1 MTYSKLLDIWLEEKS
16 LEVRSSTKWNYK
28 CTIESKLKPAFGSYE
43 IQKITKAMIQNYI
56 LDISEHFKKESVIN
70 ITKVLSQSF
79 KFAVRE
85 KFIAE
90 NPYVQIKIP
99 KDHDVKE
106 IKIFT
111 KDEMDA
117 ILNVQGF
124 NPQYKNIISIAYRTG
139 MRIGE
144 ILALKWEDVNLAQG
158 FLMVRRTVSYCEKS
172 KKEICPPKTRASI
185 RRIDLDNTSIEI
197 LLSAK
202 KYGEFVFSK
211 KDGTIFSRCCI
222 SQGFQ
227 RICKAANVPYK
238 SFHALRHTHASILL
252 ASNVH
257 PKIVQERLGHSEIS
271 TTIDT
276 YSHLIPGM
284 QKIAVDIFNDL

>member
-28 CTIESKLKPAFGSYE
+28 CTIESKLKPAFGNYE

-56 LDISEHFKKESVIN
+56 LDISEHFKRESVIN

-85 KFIAE
+85 KFITE
-90 NPYVQIKIP
+90 NPYTQIKIP
-99 KDHDVKE
+99 KNYDVKE
-106 IKIFT
+106 VKIFT
-111 KDEMDA
+111 KEEMDA

-124 NPQYKNIISIAYRTG
+124 NPQYKNIINIAYRTG
-139 MRIGE
+139 MRMGE
-144 ILALKWEDVNLAQG
+144 ILALKWEDVNFTQG
-158 FLMVRRTVSYCEKS
+158 FLMVRRTVSYYEKS
-172 KKEICPPKTRASI
+172 RKEICPPKTRSSI
-185 RRIDLDNTSIEI
+185 RRIDLDKTSIEI
-197 LLSAK
+197 LSSAK
-202 KYGEFVFSK
+202 RYGEFVFSK

-222 SQGFQ
+222 SQGFK

>member
-1 MTYSKLLDIWLEEKS
+1 MDIWLEEKS

-28 CTIESKLKPAFGSYE
+28 CTIESKLKPAFGNYE

-56 LDISEHFKKESVIN
+56 LDISEHFKRESVIN

-85 KFIAE
+85 KFITE
-90 NPYVQIKIP
+90 NPYTQIKIP
-99 KDHDVKE
+99 KNYDVKE
-106 IKIFT
+106 VKIFT
-111 KDEMDA
+111 KEEMDA
-117 ILNVQGF
+117 LYVQGF
-124 NPQYKNIISIAYRTG
+124 NPQYKNIINIAYRTG
-139 MRIGE
+139 MRMGE
-144 ILALKWEDVNLAQG
+144 ILALKWEDVNFTQG
-158 FLMVRRTVSYCEKS
+158 FLMVRRTVSYYEKS
-172 KKEICPPKTRASI
+172 RKEICPPKTRSSI
-185 RRIDLDNTSIEI
+185 RRIDLDKTSIEI
-197 LLSAK
+197 LSSAK
-202 KYGEFVFSK
+202 RYGEFVFSK

-222 SQGFQ
+222 SQGFK

>member
-1 MTYSKLLDIWLEEKS
+1 MWLEEKS

-28 CTIESKLKPAFGSYE
+28 CTIENKLKPVFGNYE
-43 IQKITKAMIQNYI
+43 IQKITRPMIQSYI
-56 LDISEHFKKESVIN
+56 LDISERLKMESVIN

-79 KFAVRE
+79 KFAVQE
-85 KFIAE
+85 KIIAE
-90 NPYVQIKIP
+90 NPYTQIKIP

-111 KDEMDA
+111 KEEIDA
-117 ILNVQGF
+117 ILNVQGC
-124 NPQYKNIISIAYRTG
+124 NPQYKDIISIAYRTG
-139 MRIGE
+139 MRMGE
-144 ILALKWEDVNLAQG
+144 ILALKWEDINFSQG
-158 FLMVRRTVSYCEKS
+158 FLMVRRTVSYCEKGR
-172 KKEICPPKTRASI
+172 KEICPPKTKSSI

-222 SQGFQ
+222 SQGFK

-238 SFHALRHTHASILL
+238 SFHALRHTHASVLL